1 MTELEKIRQ
10 ALNSG
15 TVPAGANAKQFEKLL
30 KNFGKI
36 TNPKFVNLYPL
47 REFCYND
54 MLYRMYA
61 MPING
66 ENIDNATLEAI
77 KEEAYALPMGSIRYN
92 CVDYGLIHTKFDK
105 TTGEY
110 LWKESDIDDVMT
122 VSNHF
127 DGLLVFSIGKMN
139 GGIDDLDCHYAVYGD
154 GVDKWDGELVL
165 PITNRAIGKSSEI
178 DPDSFIE
185 NPDAPEGVN
194 KAAQTYAQIM
204 QYVMYALIAVGAV
217 WYFFFR

>member
-1 MTELEKIRQ
+1 MTELERIKE

-15 TVPAGANAKQFEKLL
+15 TVPAGANTKQFEKLL

-47 REFCYND
+47 REFCHGD

-61 MPING
+61 MPLNG
-66 ENIDNATLEAI
+66 ESIDNATLEAV

-92 CVDYGLIHTKFDK
+92 CTSGRLIHTKFDK

-110 LWKESDIDDVMT
+110 RWKESDIDDVMT

-127 DGLLVFSIGKMN
+127 NGLLVFSIGELN
-139 GGIDDLDCHYAVYGD
+139 GGIDNLDCHYAVYGD
-154 GVDKWDGELVL
+154 GGEKWDGELVM
-165 PITNRAIGKSSEI
+165 PITNRAIGKASEI
-178 DPDSFIE
+178 NPDSFVE
-185 NPDAPEGVN
+185 NPDAPEGVV
-194 KAAQTYAQIM
+194 KAAQKYTQVM
-204 QYVMYALIAVGAV
+204 QYVMYAMIAAGVV
-217 WYFFFR
+217 WYLFFR